1 MYIVVVLLLG
11 LGSINS
17 QNNMLF
23 FAFGLALAGAL
34 VSGIISGGI
43 LVNLQVERLPPRVGS
58 VGAPLHVGYIVRNR
72 SRWLPAFAVG
82 LQEVPRRRRRAER
95 AGELAVMPVPR
106 AFVAAVGT
114 GAETRV
120 ESIVVPER
128 RGLHTFHAIRASTSF
143 PLGIT
148 RKSVTFVG
156 ETDAPAARCVVRP
169 EIVPI
174 TSDFIRRAVSAAS
187 EGERT
192 SPAVGMGDEFFS
204 IREYV
209 PGDSAR
215 QIAWRPSARSG
226 TLLVRENA
234 ARSPMRVWVALVP
247 VAGAPGSAPESA
259 PGMEIDRMNERAIS
273 LVASIIARASE
284 DGAEVGLAAPS
295 CGIAVNPR
303 GGVRHAERLL
313 DMLAALDLSKAS
325 ESDNAGYPHTA
336 RSAAW
341 IVVHAAERRPPRAP
355 SRAVFVSAARPESV
369 LNLSNLGGSPTWR

>member
-43 LVNLQVERLPPRVGS
+43 LMNLQLERLPPRVGS

-106 AFVAAVGT
+106 AFVAGVGT

-120 ESIVVPER
+120 ESIVVPVR

-156 ETDAPAARCVVRP
+156 ETDAPAARCVIRP

-187 EGERT
+187 EGERS

-209 PGDSAR
+209 PGDNAR

-247 VAGAPGSAPESA
+247 TPGGAPG
-259 PGMEIDRMNERAIS
+259 GEIDRMNERAIS
-273 LVASIIARASE
+273 LAASIIARASE
-284 DGAEVGLAAPS
+284 DGAEVGLAAPL

-313 DMLAALDLSKAS
+313 DMLAALDLSKMDVS
-325 ESDNAGYPHTA
+325 EGAGFPHTA

-341 IVVHAAERRPPRAP
+341 IVVHAGERRPPRAP
-355 SRAVFVSAARPESV
+355 ARAVFVSAARPESV